1 MNNHKRIRE
10 LEDKAIELY
19 LNEADWQTV
28 ISHLTNEEHDEYW
41 RLVNEKCGFYSPLRG
56 ISKVLPYG

>member
-19 LNEADWQTV
+19 LSEANWEYV
-28 ISHLTNEEHDEYW
+28 IMMLPNEEHKQY
-41 RLVNEKCGFYSPLRG
+41 LSL
-56 ISKVLPYG
+56 IHI

>member
-1 MNNHKRIRE
+1 MIKMNKHKRIRE
-10 LEDKAIELY
+10 LEDLAIELY

-41 RLVNEKCGFYSPLRG
+41 RLVNEKCGF
-56 ISKVLPYG
+56 